1 MVKILS
7 FLLIERDVINKEK
20 EVHESK
26 LKSRHLLLCT
36 ALSQAPLGHTHNDF
50 LLLRAL
56 DCMPRNSGGDY
67 QVFTVGTGTC
77 MQQRCH
83 LFLPQIHWNQNVLG
97 INVVELKQEERR
109 HGEII
114 FPACALICLHVQW
127 WTNYLCKHG
136 FSLCLSSFSPCGSLY
151 LQNQLF
157 KKIMEAAAY
166 IYKPS
171 LVNFAQH
178 YS

>member
-1 MVKILS
+1 MKLLNCLILQKSLHIISLMVKTLS

-56 DCMPRNSGGDY
+56 DCLPRNSGGDH
-67 QVFTVGTGTC
+67 QVFIVLGTGIC

-83 LFLPQIHWNQNVLG
+83 LFLPQIHWKQNVLG
-97 INVVELKQEERR
+97 INVVELEHRERE
-109 HGEII
+109 HGEIP
-114 FPACALICLHVQW
+114 FPACVLICLHVQ
-127 WTNYLCKHG
+127 
-136 FSLCLSSFSPCGSLY
+136 
-151 LQNQLF
+151 
-157 KKIMEAAAY
+157 
-166 IYKPS
+166 
-171 LVNFAQH
+171 
-178 YS
+178 